1 MVKAL
6 KLYGQDE
13 DDRKQNL
20 ERVGGGTGG
29 KEEQKSFEILIVA
42 HLART
47 EYKFD
52 ARCTHNIMSGLINL
66 P

>member
-47 EYKFD
+47 E
-52 ARCTHNIMSGLINL
+52 
-66 P
+66 